1 MPGGAPRVGPPL
13 IHLGTP
19 AGVRGGVEEPPVKP
33 GGRET
38 PEVVPGM
45 QQVPWGG
52 PAVLQE
58 TFTSSTGMTC
68 SSCSE
73 AGAPANEAAVQ
84 RCMGAKS
91 RPGGRQP
98 PLPSTCSHQAKK
110 PPAYGAEAEE
120 GKLWPEDRGVVL
132 QELDEGWQRPWAPGC
147 RGPRQ
152 CTARWGNV
160 GVLAG
165 GVGGCRPRSH
175 QALPVPPRVT

>member
-1 MPGGAPRVGPPL
+1 MEGLSSRL
-13 IHLGTP
+13 W
-19 AGVRGGVEEPPVKP
+19 KP

-38 PEVVPGM
+38 PEVVLGT

-68 SSCSE
+68 SICSE

-84 RCMGAKS
+84 KRMGANS

-120 GKLWPEDRGVVL
+120 GSVESCGQGTEVWSCRSSTKDG
-132 QELDEGWQRPWAPGC
+132 
-147 RGPRQ
+147 RGPGHLAVGSQ
-152 CTARWGNV
+152 AMHCTLGECGCAGRRGRWLQASLPPGPFCATQGNLTPATLLQIAHHLPL
-160 GVLAG
+160 LA
-165 GVGGCRPRSH
+165 
-175 QALPVPPRVT
+175 A

>member
-1 MPGGAPRVGPPL
+1 MEGLSSRL
-13 IHLGTP
+13 W
-19 AGVRGGVEEPPVKP
+19 KP

-38 PEVVPGM
+38 PEVVPGT

-68 SSCSE
+68 SICSE

-84 RCMGAKS
+84 KWMGANS

-120 GKLWPEDRGVVL
+120 GSVGSCGQGTEVWSCRSSTKDG
-132 QELDEGWQRPWAPGC
+132 
-147 RGPRQ
+147 RGPGHL
-152 CTARWGNV
+152 AV
-160 GVLAG
+160 GVPGNALHAG
-165 GVGGCRPRSH
+165 GMWVCWQEGSAAAGLAPTRLFLCHPG
-175 QALPVPPRVT
+175 